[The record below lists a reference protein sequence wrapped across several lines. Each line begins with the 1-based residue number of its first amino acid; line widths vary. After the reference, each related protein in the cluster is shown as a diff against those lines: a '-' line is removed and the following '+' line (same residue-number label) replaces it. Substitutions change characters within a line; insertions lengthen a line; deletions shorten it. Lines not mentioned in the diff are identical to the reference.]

1 MGLQGD
7 SDDYGLPKV
16 DIVVPDDARELARDV
31 IAYRRE
37 LRQQRR
43 RERWRRLA
51 RPFTRYGIGAPLI
64 ASAVVIALISGLLMT
79 VVSPRPSSRTVQVQ
93 PPVAPTYR
101 PGQKH
106 GPLPVGDITVDGKL
120 TPVRDLVDRAGVIV
134 IVPRACG
141 CGGAVSSL
149 AQQAVNQRLQVWLVA
164 DGRSGTD
171 AADVRTLAAAV
182 PHGGAIAAEDP
193 DRLLSSTYQA
203 QGLTAVLIRPDR
215 IVRDI
220 LRGVRAGRDYAADL
234 QPLQTPS

>member
-1 MGLQGD
+1 MGLHGD

-16 DIVVPDDARELARDV
+16 DIVVPDDARELDRDV

-43 RERWRRLA
+43 RERLRRIA
-51 RPFTRYGIGAPLI
+51 RPFTRYGIAAPFI
-64 ASAVVIALISGLLMT
+64 ASAVLIALISGLLMT
-79 VVSPRPSSRTVQVQ
+79 VVSPPPSSRTVPV
-93 PPVAPTYR
+93 PPAPTHQ
-101 PGQKH
+101 PGQKY
-106 GPLPVGDITVDGKL
+106 GPLPVGDVTVDGKL

-141 CGGAVSSL
+141 CDGAVSSL

>member
-1 MGLQGD
+1 MGLHGD

-51 RPFTRYGIGAPLI
+51 RPFTRYGIAAPLI

-79 VVSPRPSSRTVQVQ
+79 VVSPRPSSRTIQVQ
-93 PPVAPTYR
+93 PTWAPTYR
-101 PGQKH
+101 PGQKD
-106 GPLPVGDITVDGKL
+106 GPLPIGDITVDGKL

-141 CGGAVSSL
+141 CDGAVSSL

-171 AADVRTLAAAV
+171 AADVRTLAAGV

-203 QGLTAVLIRPDR
+203 QGLTAVLLRPDH

-220 LRGVRAGRDYAADL
+220 LRGVRADRDYAADL